1 MNFVG
6 KNKVADGDSFIKTL
20 DEKIREAE
28 NNTKWRRE
36 YMVLLKREDERFA
49 EGIQKG
55 RGDGIKEANE
65 RVAVDMLKKSLPLQ
79 LIEEISKLS
88 EDVIRNL
95 ATSKGL
101 AVS

>member
-1 MNFVG
+1 
-6 KNKVADGDSFIKTL
+6 
-20 DEKIREAE
+20 
-28 NNTKWRRE
+28 
-36 YMVLLKREDERFA
+36 MVLLKREDERFA